1 MTHSPEPWGYKADG
15 PPVDDP
21 DGYCE
26 IFARADA
33 KFGQYITVVATW
45 VSEDG
50 DAAYGIRQVDA
61 RRIVACVNELAG
73 VPDAILKS
81 GAVKKLLDELLRNDI
96 PLVVDGPSPE
106 AEMLQAFLN
115 FQREKNP

>member
-1 MTHSPEPWGYKADG
+1 MSHSPEPWGYKADG

-26 IFARADA
+26 IFACADA
-33 KFGQYITVVATW
+33 EFGQYITVVVTW

-61 RRIVACVNELAG
+61 RRIVACVNACKG
-73 VPDAILKS
+73 
-81 GAVKKLLDELLRNDI
+81 I
-96 PLVVDGPSPE
+96 PTEVLENLENGDVRV
-106 AEMLQAFLN
+106 
-115 FQREKNP
+115 FQRVRHRGD